1 MQEGLSGGV
10 SALHIPNPE
19 AGEDVPT
26 HHIKQGRGPGDA
38 VLWKGSPS
46 CSSLRELWD

>member
-26 HHIKQGRGPGDA
+26 HHISEAEGLEMLCFR
-38 VLWKGSPS
+38 
-46 CSSLRELWD
+46 REIQVVPL